1 MCNNN
6 VAYVACCVFYV
17 LRSLAYNLSISLFLS
32 ISLLFSLPLFLSVLS
47 TLSCFLFHLQLS
59 LHQLYLNPFEIHL
72 AAIKQHITL
81 SRSLPFEL
89 LSSFLSLLLSSSRT
103 HIVSLQ
109 IPIKSLISH
118 LNAIFRNFFS
128 LFIFFFW
135 DAASWVT
142 NSWGISHGSPR

>member
-1 MCNNN
+1 M
-6 VAYVACCVFYV
+6 
-17 LRSLAYNLSISLFLS
+17 SLAACFMCFDLWLTTYLSLSLFLS

-128 LFIFFFW
+128 SFIFFFL